1 MKRILLT
8 STALV
13 AFAGAA
19 FAESHEMVM
28 TDGGQMLPVPMADG
42 TPMASAAMGDPMPTA
57 PGVVIGADGSFG
69 YNEEVENG
77 FYFDGGLMVTTS
89 AGMNM
94 GLQAGIEL
102 DIDISFG
109 DAESSNFGAAGGSGA
124 FDDIVIDG
132 SDFVIFVEGQG
143 AGLYVGDTE
152 TGAATRW
159 AGTTNMETDGFLE
172 VDDVDDGQ
180 DEGDFVDGVIRG
192 DLDYGNFAASLS
204 FLLVDGENDL
214 VDTDVE
220 LDGLDGL
227 SLGVEGTFGNF
238 VAGMAYQEGIDAGL
252 VDFNPGSD
260 EDGDGIVSAGE
271 GDQNDGTVDEL
282 VGVYAGTTFA
292 GADVKVAYSR
302 NLDTDEDSTGLQVG
316 YPFGPITTT
325 AFYSFESATDDNY
338 GVGIAYDAN
347 GIAAAAYYHGGNDE
361 EIGIEGSYDLM
372 NGLELFAG
380 YVEGNDD
387 LDDYEAYV
395 AAAYDLGGGA
405 ALVASYGDVGDDYTD
420 ALDEV
425 GNAYEVN
432 DGVTVGVSFTF

>member
-19 FAESHEMVM
+19 MAQ
-28 TDGGQMLPVPMADG
+28 DMLPAPMADG
-42 TPMASAAMGDPMPTA
+42 TPNASAAGTDPMPAST
-57 PGVVIGADGSFG
+57 GVQIGADGSFG
-69 YNEEVENG
+69 YNEEVEGG
-77 FYFDGGLMVTTS
+77 FYFEGGLMVTTS

-94 GLQAGIEL
+94 GLNAGIEL

-109 DAESSNFGAAGGSGA
+109 DAERSQFSSPGGSGA

-152 TGAATRW
+152 TGAETRW

-172 VDDVDDGQ
+172 VGDVDDGQ
-180 DEGDFVDGVIRG
+180 ENGDFIDGVIRG
-192 DLDYGNFAASLS
+192 DLEYANFAASLS

-214 VDTDVE
+214 IDTGTE

-238 VAGMAYQEGIDAGL
+238 VVGMAYQEGIDEGL

-260 EDGDGIVSAGE
+260 ENDDGIIEAGE

-282 VGVYAGTTFA
+282 VGLYAGTTFS
-292 GADVKVAYSR
+292 GADVKIAYSR

-316 YPFGPITTT
+316 YPFGPVTAT
-325 AFYSFESATDDNY
+325 AFYSFESEGDDNY
-338 GVGIAYDAN
+338 GVGVAYEAN
-347 GIAAAAYYHGGNDE
+347 GIAVAAYYHDGQDE
-361 EIGIEGSYDLM
+361 ELGIEGSYDLM
-372 NGLELFAG
+372 NGLQFFAG

-405 ALVASYGDVGDDYTD
+405 ALVASYGDVGDDYSD
-420 ALDEV
+420 DLDEV

-432 DGVTVGVSFTF
+432 DGVTVGVSFEF